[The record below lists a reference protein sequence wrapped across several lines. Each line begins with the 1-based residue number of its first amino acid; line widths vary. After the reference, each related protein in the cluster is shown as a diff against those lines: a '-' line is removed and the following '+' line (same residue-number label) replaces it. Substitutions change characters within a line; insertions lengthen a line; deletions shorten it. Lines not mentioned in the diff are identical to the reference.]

1 MGGNGNGPKSQ
12 VLYANRRW
20 PRAKKSVGDT
30 LGSAA
35 MKVRQTDFCV
45 YLSAILL
52 FGLVLNAALGWWWAD
67 PAAALVMVPIVV
79 KEGIDGIKART
90 CC

>member
-1 MGGNGNGPKSQ
+1 MR
-12 VLYANRRW
+12 LYVFTLTGTCLFLSRS
-20 PRAKKSVGDT
+20 KKSVGDT

-35 MKVRQTDFCV
+35 MKADARQTDFCV

-52 FGLVLNAALGWWWAD
+52 FGLVLKAVLGWWWAD
-67 PAAALVMVPIVV
+67 PAAALVMAPIIV